1 MLSLKY
7 LSALSDD
14 ISSFPCPKRN
24 RRQWLRLFFLAGG
37 WGGGGGVGNK
47 GQFDFSKNVTTHPLG
62 K

>member
-7 LSALSDD
+7 LSALSDN

-24 RRQWLRLFFLAGG
+24 RRQWLRNFFFLAGV
-37 WGGGGGVGNK
+37 GGGGGLVNK
-47 GQFDFSKNVTTHPLG
+47 VQYDFSKNFTTHPLG

>member
-7 LSALSDD
+7 LSALSDN

-24 RRQWLRLFFLAGG
+24 RRQWLRNFFG
-37 WGGGGGVGNK
+37 WGGGGLVNK
-47 GQFDFSKNVTTHPLG
+47 VQYDLSKNVTTHPLG

>member
-7 LSALSDD
+7 LSALSDN

-24 RRQWLRLFFLAGG
+24 RRQWLRNFFG
-37 WGGGGGVGNK
+37 WGGGGGLVNK
-47 GQFDFSKNVTTHPLG
+47 VQYDFSKNVTTHPLG

>member
-7 LSALSDD
+7 LSALSDN

-24 RRQWLRLFFLAGG
+24 RRQWLRIFFFLAGG
-37 WGGGGGVGNK
+37 GGGGLVNK
-47 GQFDFSKNVTTHPLG
+47 VQYDFSKNVTTHPLG